1 MSEAENAPFDWSPV
15 GLSVISYGTNK
26 NRKVKGQLS
35 QDAFHKKQTKKVKGQ
50 VSQDAF
56 HKNKQKRLKDQSH
69 KMYPFSYSESRFLTG
84 RSEAI
89 YLDM

>member
-26 NRKVKGQLS
+26 NRKVKEQLS

-56 HKNKQKRLKDQSH
+56 HKNKQKKVKGPVS
-69 KMYPFSYSESRFLTG
+69 
-84 RSEAI
+84 
-89 YLDM
+89 

>member
-35 QDAFHKKQTKKVKGQ
+35 QDAFHKKIQKRLKDK
-50 VSQDAF
+50 SHKMHF
-56 HKNKQKRLKDQSH
+56 IKKNKKILKDQSH
-69 KMYPFSYSESRFLTG
+69 KM
-84 RSEAI
+84 
-89 YLDM
+89 